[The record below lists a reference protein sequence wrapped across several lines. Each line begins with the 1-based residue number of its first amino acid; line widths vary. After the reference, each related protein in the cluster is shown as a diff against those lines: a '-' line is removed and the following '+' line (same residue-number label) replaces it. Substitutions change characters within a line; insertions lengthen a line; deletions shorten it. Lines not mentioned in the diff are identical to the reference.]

1 MDITACM
8 IDGPSIIIIMAHCRM
23 NVTDLSNFL
32 LSNEMI
38 EKALSW
44 LRDFTNT
51 LP

>member
-8 IDGPSIIIIMAHCRM
+8 IDGPSIIMAHCRM

-44 LRDFTNT
+44 LRDFANT